1 MKALTAAEMR
11 EVDRLTTERYG
22 IPSLQLMEAA
32 GKNVA
37 DAVLREFSP
46 GLPQR
51 VTLLCG
57 KGNNGGDGLVA
68 ARHLR
73 AAGIGLRVCLFAN
86 PREMHG
92 DAGANLARFLEAGNT
107 VLAVEDEAA
116 WASAWPAVAD
126 SEVIVDAL
134 LGTGLRGAATG
145 LIAQAI
151 EDINRLSAHATAA
164 RPALILAVDT
174 PSGLPSDGQSAEGP
188 PAPFSGCRRGRCF
201 GGFRDWLSCRAG

>member
-57 KGNNGGDGLVA
+57 KCNTVGSCDCGA
-68 ARHLR
+68 SRHDSCSGYSFR
-73 AAGIGLRVCLFAN
+73 AAFR
-86 PREMHG
+86 
-92 DAGANLARFLEAGNT
+92 
-107 VLAVEDEAA
+107 
-116 WASAWPAVAD
+116 WA
-126 SEVIVDAL
+126 E
-134 LGTGLRGAATG
+134 
-145 LIAQAI
+145 
-151 EDINRLSAHATAA
+151 
-164 RPALILAVDT
+164 
-174 PSGLPSDGQSAEGP
+174 
-188 PAPFSGCRRGRCF
+188 CRRSRSPCTPDCHFYG
-201 GGFRDWLSCRAG
+201 A